1 LREEFARDVAV
12 PGGGRELN
20 QALERAGR
28 VADFLELAEL
38 MCRDALARDESCG
51 SHFRVEHQ
59 TAEGDARRDDARF
72 AHVAVW
78 EHAGAGEPPR
88 RHEEPLTFTEVTPS
102 RRSYQ

>member
-1 LREEFARDVAV
+1 MS
-12 PGGGRELN
+12 PS
-20 QALERAGR
+20 GR
-28 VADFLELAEL
+28 V
-38 MCRDALARDESCG
+38 SG

-78 EHAGAGEPPR
+78 EHAGSEEPPR